1 MAYVKSRKHPAARRL
16 NCSAAVALAF
26 IALPGVIHAQQTKPA
41 SAKAATE
48 ATLPEVNVQGQA
60 QSYKSDQVSSPKF
73 TQPLVDTPQ
82 TISIIKKEVFQEQ
95 GATTLTDALRNTP
108 GVTMLIGEGGNTSA
122 RGNITMR
129 GFDTAGSIFVD
140 GMRDLG
146 NFPRDI
152 YNTEQIEVIK
162 GPSGSE
168 YGRGAPSGTVN
179 MSSKAPFAGNLNA
192 GSLSAGTD
200 KQKRATVDL
209 NRKLNESSAFRIN
222 AMAQDSGMPGRDVAK
237 NKGWAFAPSFAFGLN
252 TPTRTFL
259 SLEHIEQRNRPDFG
273 VPTVGLPGYYNA
285 ALAAKG
291 IVPPSKVNPKN
302 FYGSTSDFENVNG
315 DMVTARIE
323 HDISP
328 GTILRNTTRIAKVQ
342 HEWMATAPS
351 SAVSD
356 GSGSAA
362 VARPDPNT
370 WTATRSRQT
379 KWQKNELITNQTNLT
394 TEFKTGSVAHTLST
408 GVEFIYEKQLS
419 KTITGAGT
427 MEPANLWNPNPSD
440 PISGYALTP
449 NGAQNKG
456 DTMTVSLY
464 AFDTLKLSEQWQLS
478 GGVRFDRYSTEN
490 NNVTVAGVRT
500 RLKGSDTL
508 AGWKLGALYKP
519 ASNGSIYTSVSTSQ
533 QPPGGSNFTLSE
545 SDTNIN
551 NPNLEPQKATNV
563 EVGTKWDVLDNK
575 LAVTAAVY
583 RSENTND
590 LTTRGADPGQIIQ
603 YGKKRVS
610 GVELGVVGNIT
621 NQWAVSAGLAK
632 MSTKVVA
639 GSAAQTGASLNWSP
653 ELTFTAWTTY
663 KLASG
668 LTIGGGA
675 RYVDGMVRSVSN
687 TANAAT
693 TNMLNVPS
701 YWVYDAVA
709 SYNINQNLA
718 LRLNLYNLFDKEYV
732 ASLNNN
738 GNRYT
743 PGGARAAL
751 LTANLKF

>member
-1 MAYVKSRKHPAARRL
+1 MAHIKSRKHPIARRL
-16 NCSAAVALAF
+16 NCSAAVALAV
-26 IALPGVIHAQQTKPA
+26 IAFPGVIHAQQTKPS
-41 SAKAATE
+41 SANVAVET
-48 ATLPEVNVQGQA
+48 TLPEVSVQGQA
-60 QSYKSDQVSSPKF
+60 QTYKAEQVSSPKF

-82 TISIIKKEVFQEQ
+82 TISVIKKEVFQEQ
-95 GATTLTDALRNTP
+95 GATTLTEALRNTP
-108 GVTMLIGEGGNTSA
+108 GVTMLLGEGGNSSA
-122 RGNITMR
+122 KGNIFMR
-129 GFDTAGSIFVD
+129 GFDTSGSIFVD
-140 GMRDLG
+140 GMRELG
-146 NFPRDI
+146 NFPRDT
-152 YNTEQIEVIK
+152 YNTEQIEIIK

-192 GSLSAGTD
+192 GSVSAGTD
-200 KQKRATVDL
+200 EQKRATVDL
-209 NRKLNESSAFRIN
+209 NRKLSETSAFRIN
-222 AMAQDSGMPGRDVAK
+222 AMAQDSGVPGRDTVK

-259 SLEHIEQRNRPDFG
+259 SLEHVEQRNRPDFA

-285 ALAAKG
+285 ALTARG
-291 IVPPSKVNPKN
+291 IVPPRKVNPQN

-342 HEWMATAPS
+342 HEWMGTAPTGI
-351 SAVSD
+351 VSD
-356 GSGSAA
+356 GNPA

-370 WTATRSRQT
+370 WTASRSRQT
-379 KWQKNELITNQTNLT
+379 KWQQNELITNQTNLT
-394 TEFKTGSVAHTLST
+394 TEFKTGAIAHTLST

-427 MEPANLWNPNPSD
+427 MSPANLWNPNASD
-440 PISGYALTP
+440 PISNYALTP

-464 AFDTLKLSEQWQLS
+464 AFDTMKLSEQWQLS

-490 NNVTVAGVRT
+490 NNVTVAGVQT
-500 RLKGSDTL
+500 RLKASDTL

-519 ASNGSIYTSVSTSQ
+519 VANGSIYTSLSTSQ
-533 QPPGGSNFTLSE
+533 QPPGGSNFTLSAAA
-545 SDTNIN
+545 TNIN
-551 NPNLEPQKATNV
+551 NPNQDPQKATNA
-563 EVGTKWDVLDNK
+563 ELGTKWDLLDNK
-575 LAVTAAVY
+575 LAVTAAVF
-583 RSENTND
+583 RSENKND
-590 LTTRGADPGQIIQ
+590 LTTQGADPGQVIQ

-610 GVELGVVGNIT
+610 GIELGVVGDIT
-621 NQWAVSAGLAK
+621 NQWSVSAGLAK
-632 MSTKVVA
+632 MRTKVA
-639 GSAAQTGASLNWSP
+639 QGTAAQTGSSLNWSP

-663 KLASG
+663 KLPFG

-675 RYVDGMVRSVSN
+675 RYVDSMVRSVSN

-693 TNMLNVPS
+693 SNMLNVPS
-701 YWVYDAVA
+701 YWVYDAMA
-709 SYNINQNLA
+709 SYNVNKNVA
-718 LRLNLYNLFDKEYV
+718 LRLNLYNLFDKEYI

-738 GNRYT
+738 GGRYT